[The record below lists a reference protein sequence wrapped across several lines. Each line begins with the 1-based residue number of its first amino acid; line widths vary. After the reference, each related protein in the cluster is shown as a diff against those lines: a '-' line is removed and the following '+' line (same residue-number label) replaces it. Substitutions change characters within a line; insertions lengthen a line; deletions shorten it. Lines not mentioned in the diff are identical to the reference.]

1 MMVKVD
7 TFIQAYGSSD
17 VHRSTERRCSS
28 VNDQIVK
35 ERKGDVMRNVFLF
48 MMITLDGF
56 FEGPNQEIDWH
67 NVDEEFNEFAI
78 HQLNDVDTLLFGR
91 VTYQLMASYWPT
103 QFAKE
108 NDPIVADKMNT
119 VPKMVFSKTLDKA
132 EWNNSR
138 LVKEHVAEEISKLKQ
153 QQGRDLAI
161 FGSSTLAVSL
171 LQMGFIDELRVM
183 VNPVVLG
190 SGKSLF
196 NGTHDKLNLKLLK
209 MKTFRSGNV
218 LLYYQPITKEK

>member
-1 MMVKVD
+1 
-7 TFIQAYGSSD
+7 
-17 VHRSTERRCSS
+17 
-28 VNDQIVK
+28 
-35 ERKGDVMRNVFLF
+35 MRNVFVF
-48 MMITLDGF
+48 MMVTLDGF

-78 HQLNDVDTLLFGR
+78 QQLNDVDMLLFGR

-119 VPKMVFSKTLDKA
+119 VPKLVFSQTLDKV
-132 EWNNSR
+132 EWDNTR
-138 LVKEHVAEEISKLKQ
+138 LMKENVAEEIAKLKQ

-161 FGSSTLAVSL
+161 FGSAALAVSL
-171 LQMGFIDELRVM
+171 LQMGLIDELRIM

-190 SGKSLF
+190 QGNPFFK
-196 NGTHDKLNLKLLK
+196 GTHDKLNLNLLK
-209 MKTFRSGNV
+209 TKTFRSGNV
-218 LLYYQPITKEK
+218 LLYYQPITKGT